1 MLSLADLAQL
11 ATEHAGDL
19 HHRVSPLRVGDR
31 TLDVDTIPAIMGTI
45 NLSRDS
51 TYRESVATSLH
62 DAVRRGRV
70 MAAQG
75 AAIVDIGAESSTLR
89 AARIPA
95 HEQVSTLVPVIEA
108 LSADDII
115 VSVESYEPCV
125 IAEALTAGAKVV
137 NLTGS
142 EHQDEVFALAAAHD
156 ATVIICYVGGENVRD
171 VTDVTTDA
179 DPIPELLDHFA
190 ERVDRARSHGVA
202 NIVIDPG
209 MGFFYGNLVDPMIR
223 AQHQT
228 RVILNTFRLRSLGL
242 PICHALPHAFDLF
255 GDNYRS
261 AEPFFGVLA
270 ILGGT
275 GLMRTHE
282 VASVRA
288 VRDAMVALH
297 VS

>member
-1 MLSLADLAQL
+1 
-11 ATEHAGDL
+11 
-19 HHRVSPLRVGDR
+19 
-31 TLDVDTIPAIMGTI
+31 
-45 NLSRDS
+45 
-51 TYRESVATSLH
+51 
-62 DAVRRGRV
+62 
-70 MAAQG
+70 
-75 AAIVDIGAESSTLR
+75 
-89 AARIPA
+89 
-95 HEQVSTLVPVIEA
+95 
-108 LSADDII
+108 
-115 VSVESYEPCV
+115 
-125 IAEALTAGAKVV
+125 
-137 NLTGS
+137 
-142 EHQDEVFALAAAHD
+142 
-156 ATVIICYVGGENVRD
+156 VGGENVRD